1 MIIELTSNNFKNAIK
16 KGIKV
21 VEFYMPD
28 CPYCVKQNR
37 VLEEFDNIWIGRV
50 SSSCSKDLIAEYDI
64 FTFPTFVIF
73 NNGVELTRFSGF
85 RTKEDLIDKFIKN
98 IPK

>member
-21 VEFYMPD
+21 VEFYMPN
-28 CPYCVKQNR
+28 CPYCIKQNQ
-37 VLEEFDNIWIGRV
+37 VLEELDNIWLGRV
-50 SSSCSKDLIAEYDI
+50 SSSESKELINEYDI
-64 FTFPTFVIF
+64 FTFPTF
-73 NNGVELTRFSGF
+73 TRFSGF
-85 RTKEDLIDKFIKN
+85 RTKEDLINKFIKS

>member
-21 VEFYMPD
+21 VEFYMPN
-28 CPYCVKQNR
+28 CPYCIKQNQ
-37 VLEEFDNIWIGRV
+37 VLEELDNIWLGRV
-50 SSSCSKDLIAEYDI
+50 SSSESKELINEYDI

-73 NNGVELTRFSGF
+73 NNGVEFTRFSGF
-85 RTKEDLIDKFIKN
+85 RTKEDLINKFIKS